1 MAQDLNTLL
10 QAFTELTQASKEGRI
25 TPAQLETEIRRL
37 TGQLQT
43 ALADLT
49 TQLKGGDSPESAYM
63 VELFQAQVR
72 NIIEQQMLAQ
82 DMKRPPLTDLI
93 RDKAGNYLVAYSSKS
108 ALACTAAS
116 PRASNS

>member
-25 TPAQLETEIRRL
+25 TPAQLETEVRRL
-37 TGQLQT
+37 TGQLQA

-72 NIIEQQMLAQ
+72 NIIEQSGIKPQQLVDEEEESKKLSQDVEML
-82 DMKRPPLTDLI
+82 KRGPVRT
-93 RDKAGNYLVAYSSKS
+93 
-108 ALACTAAS
+108 
-116 PRASNS
+116 

>member
-37 TGQLQT
+37 TGQLQA

-49 TQLKGGDSPESAYM
+49 TQLKGGNSPESAYM

-72 NIIEQQMLAQ
+72 NIIEQSGIKPQQLVDEEEESKKLSQ
-82 DMKRPPLTDLI
+82 DVEILKRGPVRT
-93 RDKAGNYLVAYSSKS
+93 
-108 ALACTAAS
+108 
-116 PRASNS
+116 